1 MARFALASGLF
12 VAISA
17 GFLSLAGCGGSSI
30 SSGSTPPPQ
39 TIIQAVA
46 ISSSPSPA
54 ELKQARIA
62 YRQGEIIEV
71 DGGGIDR
78 INGLFGINVPHL
90 TPAEGSA
97 ATPGRLQAIAFR
109 AAPDGALHSFQYYAS
124 ALATSAPPTR
134 AALTDWETRAALTDW
149 ETREVED
156 GNQLFGSGPPAG
168 AWIELQTH
176 SSSQQDKYGSSAFDT
191 ISIYRLNTNNTA
203 NDYYLYVQ
211 QPQEHPNYHATGCHY
226 LEDCGWY
233 ADTRSLL
240 IGGIGN
246 LWQYKPNATISS
258 STAGF
263 SIGGGLSGSTPTGDA
278 SYSESWSQPAVTTTD
293 ETVPSQQTAQWLESF
308 TGQGIPAL
316 EPPDTSTGSFYS
328 VDAAIFQMPSDIPS
342 FAGPTLQ
349 ATTMWQ
355 FQNADGTT
363 DFSSAEVGG
372 RIATVNAP
380 VLTVSTNALRIS
392 PGEAGARTIK
402 INAEIPDSTQ
412 GLNWA
417 ISNIPTWLNASV
429 SSGSGPA
436 TVTLTVVPGTP
447 QGTVGTLNIDTNPSN
462 GAPSVITG
470 PLTVNLTVVAP
481 FYGVLITGGDVAD
494 GGNTL
499 QTAEVYEPSTQGFT
513 TTIGEMVSPR
523 ASQTETPF
531 PDGKVLIAGGDTL
544 SDGYSPTVT
553 AELFDPSSGS
563 FTATGSMSVARSDAA
578 AVLLPSGLVLVAGGE
593 SFGSDNSQIVTASA
607 DLYNSATGSF
617 TPTGDMTAARF
628 QTTATL
634 LADGRVLIAG
644 GVGDDGTPLSSAEI
658 YDPDT
663 GVFTALSDMTTA
675 RAGAAAAR
683 LPNGEVLIA
692 GGYSSTQYLSSA
704 ELFNP
709 ATGKFTATGSMAN
722 AASGLTATA
731 LGDGEVLVTG
741 GFNASNEALSSAE
754 LYDPDSAAFGATLAP
769 MSTPRAGQTATLM
782 TFGPQKG
789 EVLIAGGTD
798 NNGNELASAE
808 LFDPTS
814 GYFTLV
820 NSMSTPRTAAG
831 AGELQ

>member
-1 MARFALASGLF
+1 MARFALAPGLF
-12 VAISA
+12 VAMSA

-30 SSGSTPPPQ
+30 SNGSTPPPQ

-78 INGLFGINVPHL
+78 INGLFGINVPRL
-90 TPAEGSA
+90 TPVEGSA
-97 ATPGRLQAIAFR
+97 ATPGKLQAIAFR
-109 AAPDGALHSFQYYAS
+109 AAPNGALHSFQYYAS
-124 ALATSAPPTR
+124 ALASSVSPTR
-134 AALTDWETRAALTDW
+134 AALSDW

-156 GNQLFGSGPPAG
+156 GNQLFGAGPPSD
-168 AWIELQTH
+168 AWTELQTYT
-176 SSSQQDKYGSSAFDT
+176 SSGEDKHDNSASAT
-191 ISIYRLNTNNTA
+191 YSIYRLNTNNTA

-211 QPQEHPNYHATGCHY
+211 QPQEHPDFHATGCHY

-233 ADTRSLL
+233 TYTRSLL

-246 LWQYKPNATISS
+246 LWEYKPTGTITS

-263 SIGGGLSGSTPTGDA
+263 SIGGGLSGDTPTGDA
-278 SYSESWSQPAVTTTD
+278 SYSESWSQPSVTTTD
-293 ETVPSQQTAQWLESF
+293 ETVVSQQVAQWMESF
-308 TGQGIPAL
+308 TGQGNPAL

-328 VDAAIFQMPSDIPS
+328 VQAAIFQMPSGIPS
-342 FAGPTLQ
+342 FAGPMFGAL
-349 ATTMWQ
+349 TTWE
-355 FQNADGTT
+355 FVNSDTT
-363 DFSSAEVGG
+363 QDFSSVKVGG
-372 RIATVNAP
+372 QIGTVNAP

-392 PGEAGARTIK
+392 TGDAGARTIQ

-417 ISNIPTWLNASV
+417 ITNIPTWLNASV

-436 TVTLTVVPGTP
+436 TVTLTVVPDTP

-481 FYGVLITGGDVAD
+481 FYGVLITGGDD
-494 GGNTL
+494 PEGGNAL
-499 QTAEVYEPSTQGFT
+499 QTAEVYEPSSQGFT
-513 TTIGEMVSPR
+513 STIGQMVSPR
-523 ASQTETPF
+523 ADQTETPL

-544 SDGYSPTVT
+544 SDGYSPTAT
-553 AELFDPSSGS
+553 AELFDQSSGS
-563 FTATGSMSVARSDAA
+563 FTATGSMSVARSSAV

-593 SFGSDNSQIVTASA
+593 SFGSDNSEVVTASA

-617 TPTGDMTAARF
+617 TATGNMTAARF
-628 QTTATL
+628 QATATL

-644 GVGDDGTPLSSAEI
+644 GLGGDGNPLSSAEI
-658 YDPDT
+658 YDPNT
-663 GVFTALSDMTTA
+663 GVFTAVSDMTTA

-683 LPNGEVLIA
+683 LPNGQVLIA
-692 GGYSSTQYLSSA
+692 GGYDNSQYLDSA

-709 ATGKFTATGSMAN
+709 ATGKFTTTGSMAS
-722 AASGLTATA
+722 AEGGLTATA
-731 LGDGEVLVTG
+731 LNNGKVLVAG
-741 GFNASNEALSSAE
+741 GFNATSEALSSAE
-754 LYDPDSAAFGATLAP
+754 LYDPDSGTFGATLAP

-782 TFGPQKG
+782 TFGQQAG

-798 NNGNELASAE
+798 NNGNALASAE
-808 LFDPTS
+808 LYDPTS
-814 GYFTLV
+814 GYFTLI